1 MKTLRQAW
9 QRLAR
14 SLSSR
19 RSHGS
24 TSLSLRRSHDLPVHC
39 HHADPMT
46 CPARAMRWSGIRRGV
61 SPTVLTAALSN
72 RAQEAREGS
81 RRRDLLRAA
90 GDAIT
95 AMRTDMPRHSL
106 SSVASPGSVAMR
118 RCLMARTPSSRRL
131 LGSHGVVKAVVR
143 SVMSEHL
150 FATPGETL
158 EPYWRRV
165 STTRTPRTGATAV
178 SSSRRHQPA
187 GMG

>member
-19 RSHGS
+19 RSH
-24 TSLSLRRSHDLPVHC
+24 DLPWEGYAMVR
-39 HHADPMT
+39 DQTWRMT
-46 CPARAMRWSGIRRGV
+46 DRLVAALAARAV
-61 SPTVLTAALSN
+61 
-72 RAQEAREGS
+72 EAPEGS
-81 RRRDLLRAA
+81 RDRDLLRAA